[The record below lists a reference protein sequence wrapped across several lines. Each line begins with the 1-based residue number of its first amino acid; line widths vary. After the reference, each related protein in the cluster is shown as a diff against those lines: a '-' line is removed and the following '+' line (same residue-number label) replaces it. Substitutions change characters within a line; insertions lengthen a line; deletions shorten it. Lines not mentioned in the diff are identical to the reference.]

1 MEVLSRSF
9 DETRTKKEFKKV
21 LWIYDFWA
29 SFTERKAVKKVIK
42 LADVKNGNTIL
53 DVACGTGV
61 MLKNIVKQNPE
72 GKNIGIDISP
82 DMIAKARKKLAKQNQ
97 NNLMLEEGNALNLNF
112 KDNSFDI
119 LINNYMV
126 DLMPIESFNKIASE
140 FYRVLKP
147 KGIIVMS
154 TFSFGTKKIH
164 RFWYWI
170 AKQFPNL
177 LTGCRPVR
185 FEDYLVKAGFEIE
198 KNIEISQNTFPSKII
213 KARKLNKTNKNI
225 KFNNS

>member
-1 MEVLSRSF
+1 MEMKVLKRNL
-9 DETRTKKEFKKV
+9 DEAKIKKEFKKV
-21 LWIYDFWA
+21 LWFYDFWG
-29 SFTERKAVKKVIK
+29 SLTESKAAKKVLK
-42 LADVKNGNTIL
+42 LADIKNGNAVL
-53 DVACGTGV
+53 DVACGTGE
-61 MLKNIVKQNPE
+61 MLKKIIKLNPE
-72 GKNIGIDISP
+72 GENTGIDISP

-154 TFSFGTKKIH
+154 TFSFGTKRIH
-164 RFWYWI
+164 RFWYWV
-170 AKQFPNL
+170 AKRFPDL
-177 LTGCRPVR
+177 LTGCRPVS
-185 FEDYLVKAGFEIE
+185 FKDYLIKVGFEIE

-213 KARKLNKTNKNI
+213 KARKIDKTTKNT
-225 KFNNS
+225 